1 MNFVFALLLLAGP
14 EYPKQ
19 TGLVNDFA
27 GVLSAPVKTKL
38 EESLAGLQKAK
49 SFVVVVVTVSSLEGQ
64 PIEQYTVGLANKWA
78 IGEKG
83 KNNGIVFLIAPSEK
97 AVRIENGYGAEGT
110 LTDIES
116 KFIMEE
122 KVIPLFKEG
131 KMAEGIAAGTDA
143 LVAKLGGGVPI
154 DARGPPP
161 AEKPGAGMVALII
174 IVVIV
179 VIILMCFEGGR
190 EFLWVILNIALA
202 AGGGGGGGGS
212 KKGSSGG
219 SSSGGG
225 GKFGGGGASSKW

>member
-49 SFVVVVVTVSSLEGQ
+49 SFVLVVVTVPSLEGQ
-64 PIEQYTVGLANKWA
+64 SIEQYTVGLANKWT

-143 LVAKLGGGVPI
+143 LVAKLGGGAI

>member
-1 MNFVFALLLLAGP
+1 MSLLLTLLLLGGP

-27 GVLSAPVKTKL
+27 GVLSSSVKTKL

-49 SFVVVVVTVSSLEGQ
+49 SFVLVVVTVPSLGGQ
-64 PIEQYTVGLANKWA
+64 SVEQYTVGLANKWA

-83 KNNGIVFLIAPSEK
+83 KNNGIVFLIATGDK

-116 KFIMEE
+116 KFLIEE

-131 KMAEGIAAGTDA
+131 KMAEGITAGTDA
-143 LVAKLGGGVPI
+143 LVAKLGGGGPI
-154 DARGPPP
+154 DARGPPA
-161 AEKPGAGMVALII
+161 AEKTNTGTVVL
-174 IVVIV
+174 VIV
-179 VIILMCFEGGR
+179 VIIVVAILMCFEGGR
-190 EFLWVILNIALA
+190 DFLMIVLNIALQS
-202 AGGGGGGGGS
+202 GGS
-212 KKGSSGG
+212 GSSGSSKNGG
-219 SSSGGG
+219 SSSSSGG

>member
-1 MNFVFALLLLAGP
+1 MNFVFAVLLLAGP

-27 GVLSAPVKTKL
+27 GVLSVSVKSKL
-38 EESLAGLQKAK
+38 EDSLSVLQKSK
-49 SFVVVVVTVSSLEGQ
+49 NFVLVVVTVPSLEGQ
-64 PIEQYTVGLANKWA
+64 SIEQYTVGLANKWA

-83 KNNGIVFLIAPSEK
+83 KNNGIVFLIAPGEK
-97 AVRIENGYGAEGT
+97 SVRIENGYGAEGT

-143 LVAKLGGGVPI
+143 LVVKLGGGGSI
-154 DARGPPP
+154 DARGPPAP
-161 AEKPGAGMVALII
+161 EKTNAGTVVL
-174 IVVIV
+174 VIV
-179 VIILMCFEGGR
+179 VIIVVVILMCFEGGR
-190 EFLWVILNIALA
+190 EFLWVILNIALQS
-202 AGGGGGGGGS
+202 GGGGGS
-212 KKGSSGG
+212 KKGSGGG
-219 SSSGGG
+219 SSGG